1 MRTYIKNIFILCIIL
16 LTASCRGIYEDATE
30 MAADYKSVVKSIT
43 VADLQAKTDK
53 GENFLLIDVR
63 QPDEYLTDNIPG
75 SVSIPRGLLEFSI
88 GSEAFWTTQYMYPPE
103 KNAEIIVYCKAG
115 SRGILAAVSLMQLG
129 YTNVKNL
136 EGGYDAFNPHQ
147 DPNAKPKSSGRCG
160 G

>member
-1 MRTYIKNIFILCIIL
+1 
-16 LTASCRGIYEDATE
+16 
-30 MAADYKSVVKSIT
+30 
-43 VADLQAKTDK
+43 
-53 GENFLLIDVR
+53 
-63 QPDEYLTDNIPG
+63 
-75 SVSIPRGLLEFSI
+75 
-88 GSEAFWTTQYMYPPE
+88 MYPPE

-147 DPNAKPKSSGRCG
+147 DPNAKPKSSGSCG